1 MQHGERPG
9 RPPPLPGQV
18 VVTPKI
24 IRGPGGHGHL
34 KSVTRIIR
42 TGQTHHV
49 SQTPPAPVRALPALI
64 RASHPEPALAVTA
77 VAALLAVAVGHH
89 ASGVLAVA
97 AAVLATQ
104 LSVSWVNDWLDA
116 DRDAAVGRT
125 DKPIPTGAIS
135 RRAVG
140 IAALV
145 ATVAAVPLALL
156 SGPVAGGVILLA
168 LVSAL
173 LYDWP
178 LKFTPLSVLPYLI
191 SFAAMP
197 AFVVLAL
204 PGTPTPPVW
213 LLVTGGLLGGGAH
226 FANVLPDLSD
236 DVRTGVRGLPHR
248 IGPAWSRAAA
258 AILLLGA
265 TATLTLGPPGPP
277 SPSSLAALALALAV
291 LVVGYFLSRAAI
303 ARGDRPVAAFRAV
316 MLVALI
322 DVVLLL
328 ATGRVV

>member
-1 MQHGERPG
+1 VSQPLPTRI
-9 RPPPLPGQV
+9 RPPRSL
-18 VVTPKI
+18 
-24 IRGPGGHGHL
+24 
-34 KSVTRIIR
+34 
-42 TGQTHHV
+42 
-49 SQTPPAPVRALPALI
+49 ARALSGLA
-64 RASHPEPALAVTA
+64 RASHPEPALAVTT
-77 VAALLAVAVGHH
+77 VAALLAVAVGHS
-89 ASGVLAVA
+89 ARGVVAVA

-104 LSVSWVNDWLDA
+104 LSVGWANDCLDA
-116 DRDAAVGRT
+116 GRDATVGRT
-125 DKPIPTGAIS
+125 DKPVAAGAIG
-135 RRAVG
+135 RRTVAV
-140 IAALV
+140 AALV

-156 SGPVAGGVILLA
+156 SGPLAGGVILLA

-178 LKFTPLSVLPYLI
+178 LKFTPLSVLPYLV

-204 PGTPTPPVW
+204 PGTPAPPVW
-213 LLVTGGLLGGGAH
+213 LPVTGGLLGGGAH

-265 TATLTLGPPGPP
+265 TVTLTLGPPGPP

-291 LVVGYFLSRAAI
+291 LAVGFYRSRAAS

-322 DVVLLL
+322 DVALLL
-328 ATGRVV
+328 ASGRVV